1 MLHEG
6 QYKENAFTP
15 VVEAMNLC
23 DYVFTI
29 TDNPKKF
36 PEYVATKKK
45 FFNNSDL
52 VIVQLKEDSIV
63 NKIRQQAYDIYVNTF
78 NANEINLKKQPYRK
92 DERLNKQLK
101 AIQLCEEHLAC
112 IQLCRKKFHLSN
124 KRIKYWGGKTI
135 DLRDIIIRW
144 HDSDRD
150 RFKDI

>member
-6 QYKENAFTP
+6 QYKENSFTP

-63 NKIRQQAYDIYVNTF
+63 NKIRQ
-78 NANEINLKKQPYRK
+78 
-92 DERLNKQLK
+92 
-101 AIQLCEEHLAC
+101 
-112 IQLCRKKFHLSN
+112 
-124 KRIKYWGGKTI
+124 
-135 DLRDIIIRW
+135 
-144 HDSDRD
+144 
-150 RFKDI
+150 